1 MKIAVP
7 FEDGQVFQHFGRSA
21 QFKFYEAENGQ
32 LLRTEVIPTNGQ
44 GHGALAGFLV
54 QHGADVVLCG
64 GIGTGAQVA
73 LMQAGIQLFGGLSG
87 AADAAVA
94 DYLAGKLVFD
104 PDIHCTHHDHE
115 EGHSCGSHA
124 YPVKK
129 FYRDAVNCYLG
140 HEICGYEGR
149 YLGNCDV
156 KITAECRKQ
165 QGRKI
170 IHRRLCYVARIACG
184 KGMLKGKLLHKYY
197 SSFKEIACFHV
208 RRMESIGKGEF
219 LKGSAHKVDVLRA

>member
-32 LLRTEVIPTNGQ
+32 LLRTEVSPTNGQ

-64 GIGTGAQVA
+64 GIGTGAQAA

-94 DYLAGKLVFD
+94 DYLAEKLVFD
-104 PDIHCTHHDHE
+104 PDIHCTHHDHD
-115 EGHSCGSHA
+115 EGRSCGSH
-124 YPVKK
+124 
-129 FYRDAVNCYLG
+129 
-140 HEICGYEGR
+140 CGG
-149 YLGNCDV
+149 GC
-156 KITAECRKQ
+156 
-165 QGRKI
+165 
-170 IHRRLCYVARIACG
+170 H
-184 KGMLKGKLLHKYY
+184 
-197 SSFKEIACFHV
+197 
-208 RRMESIGKGEF
+208 
-219 LKGSAHKVDVLRA
+219 

>member
-94 DYLAGKLVFD
+94 DYLAGKLV
-104 PDIHCTHHDHE
+104 
-115 EGHSCGSHA
+115 SS
-124 YPVKK
+124 
-129 FYRDAVNCYLG
+129 
-140 HEICGYEGR
+140 
-149 YLGNCDV
+149 
-156 KITAECRKQ
+156 TAPTTTTTRATAAAPTAGAGATDRISKA
-165 QGRKI
+165 
-170 IHRRLCYVARIACG
+170 ARTLTPG
-184 KGMLKGKLLHKYY
+184 QTKKLLHPTTT
-197 SSFKEIACFHV
+197 
-208 RRMESIGKGEF
+208 
-219 LKGSAHKVDVLRA
+219 

>member
-104 PDIHCTHHDHE
+104 PDIHCT
-115 EGHSCGSHA
+115 
-124 YPVKK
+124 V
-129 FYRDAVNCYLG
+129 YRA
-140 HEICGYEGR
+140 II
-149 YLGNCDV
+149 
-156 KITAECRKQ
+156 KTQ
-165 QGRKI
+165 QGKHDRK
-170 IHRRLCYVARIACG
+170 AR
-184 KGMLKGKLLHKYY
+184 
-197 SSFKEIACFHV
+197 
-208 RRMESIGKGEF
+208 GEGCT
-219 LKGSAHKVDVLRA
+219 GSARAERQLRQ

>member
-54 QHGADVVLCG
+54 QHGADVLLCG
-64 GIGTGAQVA
+64 GIGTGAQMA

-87 AADAAVA
+87 DADAAVA

-104 PDIHCTHHDHE
+104 PDI
-115 EGHSCGSHA
+115 
-124 YPVKK
+124 
-129 FYRDAVNCYLG
+129 
-140 HEICGYEGR
+140 
-149 YLGNCDV
+149 
-156 KITAECRKQ
+156 TAPTTTTTRATAAAPTA
-165 QGRKI
+165 G
-170 IHRRLCYVARIACG
+170 AGATD
-184 KGMLKGKLLHKYY
+184 
-197 SSFKEIACFHV
+197 
-208 RRMESIGKGEF
+208 SISK
-219 LKGSAHKVDVLRA
+219 AALRADPECGFAI

>member
-54 QHGADVVLCG
+54 QHGADVLLCG

-87 AADAAVA
+87 DADATVA

-104 PDIHCTHHDHE
+104 PDIHCTHHDHD
-115 EGHSCGSHA
+115 EGRSCGSH
-124 YPVKK
+124 
-129 FYRDAVNCYLG
+129 
-140 HEICGYEGR
+140 CGAGATDR
-149 YLGNCDV
+149 IS
-156 KITAECRKQ
+156 KA
-165 QGRKI
+165 
-170 IHRRLCYVARIACG
+170 ARTLTPG
-184 KGMLKGKLLHKYY
+184 QTKKLLH
-197 SSFKEIACFHV
+197 
-208 RRMESIGKGEF
+208 
-219 LKGSAHKVDVLRA
+219 LTTT